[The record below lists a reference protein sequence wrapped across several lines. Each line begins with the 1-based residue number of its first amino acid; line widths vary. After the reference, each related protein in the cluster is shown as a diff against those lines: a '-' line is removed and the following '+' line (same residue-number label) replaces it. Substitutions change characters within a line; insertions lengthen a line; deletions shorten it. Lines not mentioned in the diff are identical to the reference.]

1 MESRN
6 SVSAIPGEYLT
17 FCLGKEEY
25 AIDILSVQEIRSYE
39 EPTRIVGSPFF
50 MKGVINLRGV
60 IVPIVDLRL
69 KLGCDDAQYTGFTA
83 VIVLNMKGKVVGAV
97 VDSVQ
102 DVIQTSTQDIR
113 PAPEIDA
120 IVDRGVITG
129 LGKISRSDVEKML
142 ILIDIERLIGD
153 IFGA

>member
-1 MESRN
+1 
-6 SVSAIPGEYLT
+6 
-17 FCLGKEEY
+17 
-25 AIDILSVQEIRSYE
+25 
-39 EPTRIVGSPFF
+39 
-50 MKGVINLRGV
+50 
-60 IVPIVDLRL
+60 
-69 KLGCDDAQYTGFTA
+69 
-83 VIVLNMKGKVVGAV
+83 MKGKVVGAV

>member
-1 MESRN
+1 LDTRSN
-6 SVSAIPGEYLT
+6 DAALAGEYLT
-17 FCLGKEEY
+17 FCLGQEEY
-25 AIDILSVQEIRSYE
+25 AIDILRVQEIRSYE
-39 EPTRIVGSPFF
+39 DPTRIVGGPFF

-60 IVPIVDLRL
+60 IVPIIDLRL
-69 KLGCDDAQYTGFTA
+69 KLGCDEAQYTGFTV
-83 VIVLNMKGKVVGAV
+83 VIVLNIGGKVVGAV

-102 DVIQTSTQDIR
+102 DVVQMSTQDIR
-113 PAPEIDA
+113 PAPEMDT

-153 IFGA
+153 IIGA